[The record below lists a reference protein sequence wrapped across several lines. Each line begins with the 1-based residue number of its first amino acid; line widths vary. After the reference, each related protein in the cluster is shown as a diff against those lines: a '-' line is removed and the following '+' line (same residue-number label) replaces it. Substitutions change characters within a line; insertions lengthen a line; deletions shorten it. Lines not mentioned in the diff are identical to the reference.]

1 MVTLQGM
8 SKHLE
13 SFRELQ
19 ADLVKAQKEVA
30 NAQKRV
36 DTLLPLVRA
45 YEAFLQAQGQQ
56 ISAVVTTL
64 PLADA
69 SAKPDYKAVAR
80 SILAG
85 APRPLTVNEI
95 LDRFEAIG
103 KPVTTTDPYRTVFKL
118 LSRHDDVFE
127 NIGGGKWR
135 AKLAA

>member
-1 MVTLQGM
+1 M

-19 ADLVKAQKEVA
+19 ADLVEAQEEVA

-64 PLADA
+64 PLAEE
-69 SAKPDYKAVAR
+69 SAKPDYKAAAR
-80 SILAG
+80 SILTG
-85 APRPLTVNEI
+85 APKPLTVNEI

-118 LSRHDDVFE
+118 LSRHDDLFE

-135 AKLAA
+135 VKLAA